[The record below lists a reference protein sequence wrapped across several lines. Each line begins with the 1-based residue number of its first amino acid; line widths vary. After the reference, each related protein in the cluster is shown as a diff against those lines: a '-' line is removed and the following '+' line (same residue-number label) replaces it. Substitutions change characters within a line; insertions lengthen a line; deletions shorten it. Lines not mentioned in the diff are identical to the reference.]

1 MKWRK
6 SIVKCKV
13 KLLEIAANDFREICE
28 YKSKF
33 YKGTTL
39 KFIEEFKK
47 RLDIISEN
55 PNIYPKYTFDN
66 KYRKCVIM
74 DYLVFYKVHE
84 ESNTV
89 SIYRIINGKREIA
102 DIKNS
107 IQSEKWIKN
116 SKLFKIWLTNT
127 LKE

>member
-1 MKWRK
+1 M
-6 SIVKCKV
+6 KCKV
-13 KLLEIAANDFREICE
+13 KLLEIVSNDFREICE

-84 ESNTV
+84 ESNAV
-89 SIYRIINGKREIA
+89 AIYRIINGKRKIA
-102 DIKNS
+102 NIKNS
-107 IQSEKWIKN
+107 IQSEK
-116 SKLFKIWLTNT
+116 
-127 LKE
+127 

>member
-6 SIVKCKV
+6 NIVKYKV
-13 KLLEIAANDFREICE
+13 KLLEIATNDFNEICE
-28 YKSKF
+28 YKFKL
-33 YKGTTL
+33 YKWKTL
-39 KFIEEFKK
+39 KFIEKLKK

-74 DYLVFYKVHE
+74 DYLVFYKVYE

-89 SIYRIINGKREIA
+89 AVYRIINGKRESA

-107 IQSEKWIKN
+107 IQSEK
-116 SKLFKIWLTNT
+116 
-127 LKE
+127 